1 MKRERETK
9 SKKKPSNSIEVI
21 LPQASNNV
29 KTRFYW
35 AKWNMKGVSWTKW
48 DERMTIE
55 SKNDEN
61 NSGNLYLKQNKK
73 NGVYSLHLASLYAI
87 NVWHASE
94 LSKVGTV
101 MSKNHWRKSCKPHEQ
116 EQKREQNTR
125 ETESCLVGDKRNG
138 KRPETGWS
146 WFAEFTPFL
155 ELTAS
160 TSYMCVVVVVHFDK
174 MISVV

>member
-1 MKRERETK
+1 MKRERETT
-9 SKKKPSNSIEVI
+9 SKKPSNSIEAI

-35 AKWNMKGVSWTKW
+35 VKWNMKGVSWTKW

-61 NSGNLYLKQNKK
+61 NSGNLYLKQK

-101 MSKNHWRKSCKPHEQ
+101 MLKTHWRKSCKPHEQ
-116 EQKREQNTR
+116 EQKENKTQEKPRA
-125 ETESCLVGDKRNG
+125 V
-138 KRPETGWS
+138 W
-146 WFAEFTPFL
+146 
-155 ELTAS
+155 
-160 TSYMCVVVVVHFDK
+160 
-174 MISVV
+174 